1 MAENSSG
8 KHIKYEKLLMQ
19 EYLTETDVKLSCDD
33 RKWLFKCRTND
44 IDLKANFKQR
54 YEQHTRISCKKNI
67 AETNE
72 HILICEKLIRK
83 KGLVT

>member
-44 IDLKANFKQR
+44 IDLKANSSRDMSSTLVF
-54 YEQHTRISCKKNI
+54 HAKKNI